1 MPWAEDDKG
10 LAGVP
15 FEGHV
20 DGLAGDRLNGWVVR
34 ADTREGGLR
43 VGLYAGD
50 RLLATTVADLYRADV
65 EKAGMGDGKAG
76 FAFAITER
84 MRQTL
89 GKRGETLEVRPVG
102 TEALIGRCEFPGED
116 AIALSLTEA
125 QADRLRAELAD
136 PLLLLES
143 LLSEIDGGGA
153 SLERPPLAPHAR
165 LLSTRRAAPGEGS
178 GESTKLPAYL
188 DFAKF
193 RLRVDTQYDTEGTPA
208 DLDHFLNWY
217 LVGYGPTRT
226 GLRTPLTKDLIDHL
240 NAPLVMGGQSFALTR
255 FMWWRLVQ
263 HHGLLQ
269 SLNLSD
275 PAWFGHVAYW
285 WAGEEAPGLGVEDCL
300 VPQHIADAMRLVDPQ
315 HREKRM
321 PLSRFME
328 YRFNATQDD
337 HFLDMSRVADRTAY
351 TLCALVRAVE
361 EPHILRYIPH
371 RSLATLLAPRDGA
384 PSLLQEFC
392 VTLGMP
398 EPEAPLDADRY
409 AAALRLQGYDLPSHS
424 FLTRTEAGHRL
435 HAAALPRP
443 KGEPVDVQVIGPF
456 AKASGLGQATRLSA
470 RILEHTGLSLNRVDF
485 GLDNPAPEGFS
496 SASAVADYRPAR
508 VNLIHLNAE
517 SIPLVY
523 AYGPDVFSGAY
534 NIGYFF
540 WELDS
545 PALCHYLA
553 LDLLDEI
560 WVSTEYGVSI
570 YQPETEKPVRNVRMC
585 YEELGEIDRAA
596 ARRFIDRRFRFRADE
611 FVFLVTFDSF
621 SFVQRKNPV
630 GVLEAFRR
638 AFPDDPD
645 VRLIVKT
652 QNRENVFDSA
662 QARIWK
668 RVDAILAEDPRILL
682 MNETLPYDQLLELK
696 AGSDAY
702 VSLHRSEGWGFG
714 MIEAM
719 NLKVPVLCTGYS
731 GNMEFCSDE
740 TAWLVDYEEVTLA
753 PDDYI
758 FVRPGQKWAEPD
770 IADAA
775 AKLRALR
782 DDPAARER
790 KAEAAFRNVREN
802 FSAEAVAQRYGARLR
817 EILGSD

>member
-1 MPWAEDDKG
+1 MPWAEDDRG

-50 RLLATTVADLYRADV
+50 RPLATTVADLYRADV

-84 MRQTL
+84 MRRTL
-89 GKRGETLEVRPVG
+89 GNRGETLEIRPVG
-102 TEALIGRCEFPGED
+102 SEAVIGRYEFPGGGT
-116 AIALSLTEA
+116 IALSLASAQVEA
-125 QADRLRAELAD
+125 LRARLGDALFLLDALLA
-136 PLLLLES
+136 EA
-143 LLSEIDGGGA
+143 GQA
-153 SLERPPLAPHAR
+153 CERAPPPLSPHAR
-165 LLSTRRAAPGEGS
+165 MLAKRSTIPSHEANNA
-178 GESTKLPAYL
+178 TLPAYL

-193 RLRVDTQYDTEGTPA
+193 RLRVDTHFDTDAIPA
-208 DLDHFLNWY
+208 DIDHFLNWY
-217 LVGYGPTRT
+217 LLGYGPTRK
-226 GLRTPLTKDLIDHL
+226 GLRIPLTQDLIDHL
-240 NAPLVMGGQSFALTR
+240 NGAILMGGQTYSLSR
-255 FMWWRLVQ
+255 FMWWRLV
-263 HHGLLQ
+263 HNSTLLQ
-269 SLNLSD
+269 GMNLSD
-275 PAWFGHVAYW
+275 PGWFDHIAYW
-285 WAGEEAPGLGVEDCL
+285 WAGEEALTLGVEDCL
-300 VPQHIADAMRLVDPQ
+300 VPQWVADTMRLVDPQ

-328 YRFNATQDD
+328 HRFRANSAD
-337 HFLDMSRVADRTAY
+337 HFLDMALLEDRTAF
-351 TLCALVRAVE
+351 TASLLVRAVE
-361 EPHILRYIPH
+361 EPHLLRYIPH

-384 PSLLQEFC
+384 PSLLHEFC

-424 FLTRTEAGHRL
+424 FLTRTEEGHRL

-470 RILEHTGLSLNRVDF
+470 RILEHTGLSLNCVDF

-496 SASAVADYRPAR
+496 SASAVADCRPAR

-596 ARRFIDRRFRFRADE
+596 ARRFIDRRFRFRGDE
-611 FVFLVTFDSF
+611 FVVLVTFDSF

-652 QNRENVFDSA
+652 QNRENVFDPA

-740 TAWLVDYEEVTLA
+740 TAWLVDHEEVTLA

-802 FSAEAVAQRYGARLR
+802 FSAEAVAERYCARLR
-817 EILGSD
+817 EILA

>member
-1 MPWAEDDKG
+1 
-10 LAGVP
+10 
-15 FEGHV
+15 
-20 DGLAGDRLNGWVVR
+20 
-34 ADTREGGLR
+34 
-43 VGLYAGD
+43 
-50 RLLATTVADLYRADV
+50 
-65 EKAGMGDGKAG
+65 
-76 FAFAITER
+76 
-84 MRQTL
+84 
-89 GKRGETLEVRPVG
+89 
-102 TEALIGRCEFPGED
+102 
-116 AIALSLTEA
+116 
-125 QADRLRAELAD
+125 
-136 PLLLLES
+136 
-143 LLSEIDGGGA
+143 
-153 SLERPPLAPHAR
+153 
-165 LLSTRRAAPGEGS
+165 
-178 GESTKLPAYL
+178 
-188 DFAKF
+188 
-193 RLRVDTQYDTEGTPA
+193 
-208 DLDHFLNWY
+208 
-217 LVGYGPTRT
+217 
-226 GLRTPLTKDLIDHL
+226 
-240 NAPLVMGGQSFALTR
+240 
-255 FMWWRLVQ
+255 
-263 HHGLLQ
+263 
-269 SLNLSD
+269 
-275 PAWFGHVAYW
+275 
-285 WAGEEAPGLGVEDCL
+285 
-300 VPQHIADAMRLVDPQ
+300 
-315 HREKRM
+315 
-321 PLSRFME
+321 
-328 YRFNATQDD
+328 
-337 HFLDMSRVADRTAY
+337 MS
-351 TLCALVRAVE
+351 AVE

-371 RSLATLLAPRDGA
+371 RSLSALLAPRDGA
-384 PSLLQEFC
+384 PSLLHEFC

-398 EPEAPLDADRY
+398 EPEAPLDAERY
-409 AAALRLQGYDLPSHS
+409 AAVLRLQGYDLPSHS
-424 FLTRTEAGHRL
+424 FLTRTEAGDRL

-470 RILEHTGLSLNRVDF
+470 RILEHTGLSLNCVDF
-485 GLDNPAPEGFS
+485 GLDTPAPEGFS

-508 VNLIHLNAE
+508 GNLSHLNAE

-596 ARRFIDRRFRFRADE
+596 ARRFIDRRFRFRGDE
-611 FVFLVTFDSF
+611 FVVLVTFDSF

-652 QNRENVFDSA
+652 QNRDFMAYFPNE
-662 QARIWK
+662 ARIWK

-731 GNMEFCSDE
+731 GNMEFCSEE
-740 TAWLVDYEEVTLA
+740 TAWLVDHEEVTLA

-782 DDPAARER
+782 DDPAAREQ
-790 KAEAAFRNVREN
+790 KAEAAFRNVRET